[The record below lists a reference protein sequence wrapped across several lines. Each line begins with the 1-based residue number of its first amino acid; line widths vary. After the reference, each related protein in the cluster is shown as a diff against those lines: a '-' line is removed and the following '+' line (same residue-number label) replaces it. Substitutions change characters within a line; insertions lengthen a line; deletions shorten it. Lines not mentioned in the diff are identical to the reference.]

1 MNKTKMWKLGILVLI
16 PFIIFLI
23 PPPEGLPLIGWRLFG
38 LYLTAIVGLVI
49 KPYSEPVILLGTVAA
64 SAVTIGNTPLPENMV
79 LKPDAVLSGYQS
91 GTTWL
96 VFAAFT
102 LSAAFVTTG
111 LGKRIAYHLIDR
123 MANTTL
129 KLGYVTAFLDL
140 LIAPA
145 TPSNTARA
153 GGIVFP
159 IMNSVANALGS
170 DPVTNPRRAGH
181 YLMLNVYMVTKSTSY
196 MFLTAMAPN
205 ALALSMMAP
214 ILKINLSWGQWALA
228 AAVPGLICL
237 LLTPLVIYFCYPPEL
252 KKVNN
257 KEIAA
262 KGLKELGPMKV
273 SEKLLLVIFLMALG
287 GWIFSKYLRIDAAT
301 VALCVMACTLII
313 NVVSWDD
320 VLKNKGGWNT
330 LIWYGG
336 IIGLSATLTKA
347 GFFKWLADVL
357 QTTLQFGDHSTIA
370 LLVILFISVAI
381 RYLFASGGAYVAAM
395 VPVFATVGHVAG
407 ANPMLLALGL
417 LFSNAYG
424 GCMTHYGGAAAPI
437 IFGAGYNDT
446 KSWWIVG
453 AIIGFGSLLV
463 HCTIGLAWWEFL
475 ISKGYISLAT
485 TLVR

>member
-1 MNKTKMWKLGILVLI
+1 MNKTKMWKLGVLVLI
-16 PFIIFLI
+16 PLIIFLI
-23 PPPEGLPLIGWRLFG
+23 PPPEGLPLLAWRLFG
-38 LYLTAIVGLVI
+38 LYLTAIVGLVL
-49 KPYSEPVILLGTVAA
+49 KPYSEPVILLASVAA
-64 SAVTIGNTPLPENMV
+64 SAVTIGNTAVPKEQAIKMGQ
-79 LKPDAVLSGYQS
+79 VLSGYQS

-111 LGKRIAYHLIDR
+111 LGKRIAYYLIGK
-123 MANTTL
+123 MGSTTL
-129 KLGYVTAFLDL
+129 GLGYVTVFLDL

-159 IMNSVANALGS
+159 IINSVASALGS
-170 DPVTNPRRAGH
+170 EPGTSSRKAGH
-181 YLMLNVYMVTKSTSY
+181 YLMINIYMVTKTTSY

-214 ILKINLSWGQWALA
+214 ILKIDLSWGQWALA
-228 AAVPGLICL
+228 AAVPGLLCL
-237 LLTPLVIYFCYPPEL
+237 LLTPLIIYFCYPPEL

-257 KEIAA
+257 KEIST
-262 KGLKELGPMKV
+262 KGLQELGPMKQ
-273 SEKLLLVIFLMALG
+273 SEKMLAVLFLMALG
-287 GWIFSKYLRIDAAT
+287 GWVFSKQLHIDAST
-301 VALCVMACTLII
+301 VALCVMAAALVI

-336 IIGLSATLTKA
+336 IIGLSSTLTKA
-347 GFFKWLADVL
+347 GFFAWLAD
-357 QTTLQFGDHSTIA
+357 TLQANLNFGDHNTLA
-370 LLVILFISVAI
+370 LLAILFLSVAI

-395 VPVFATVGHVAG
+395 VPVFATVGAVAG

-424 GCMTHYGGAAAPI
+424 GAMTHYGGAAAPI

-453 AIIGFGSLLV
+453 AIIGFGSLIV
-463 HCTIGLAWWEFL
+463 HCTVGIAWWEL
-475 ISKGYISLAT
+475 LMSMGLLGK
-485 TLVR
+485 

>member
-1 MNKTKMWKLGILVLI
+1 MNKTKMWKLGVLVLI
-16 PFIIFLI
+16 PLIIFLI
-23 PPPEGLPLIGWRLFG
+23 PPPEGLPLLAWRLFG
-38 LYLTAIVGLVI
+38 LYLTAIVGLVL
-49 KPYSEPVILLGTVAA
+49 KPYSEPVILLASVAA
-64 SAVTIGNTPLPENMV
+64 SAVTIGNTAVPKEQAIKMGQ
-79 LKPDAVLSGYQS
+79 VLSGYKS

-111 LGKRIAYHLIDR
+111 LGKRIAYYLIGK
-123 MANTTL
+123 MGSTTL
-129 KLGYVTAFLDL
+129 GLGYVTVFLDL

-159 IMNSVANALGS
+159 IINSVASALGS
-170 DPVTNPRRAGH
+170 EPGTSPRKAGH
-181 YLMLNVYMVTKSTSY
+181 YLMINIYMVTKTTSY

-214 ILKINLSWGQWALA
+214 ILKIDLSWGQWALA
-228 AAVPGLICL
+228 AAVPGLLCL
-237 LLTPLVIYFCYPPEL
+237 LLTPLIIYFCYPPEL

-257 KEIAA
+257 KEISA
-262 KGLKELGPMKV
+262 KGLQELGPMKQ
-273 SEKLLLVIFLMALG
+273 SEKMLAVLFLMALG
-287 GWIFSKYLRIDAAT
+287 GWVFSKQLHIDAST
-301 VALCVMACTLII
+301 VALCVMAAALVI

-336 IIGLSATLTKA
+336 IIGLSSTLTKA
-347 GFFKWLADVL
+347 GFFAWLAD
-357 QTTLQFGDHSTIA
+357 TLQANLNFGDHNTLA
-370 LLVILFISVAI
+370 LLAILFLSVAI

-395 VPVFATVGHVAG
+395 VPVFATVGAVAG

-417 LFSNAYG
+417 VFSNAYG
-424 GCMTHYGGAAAPI
+424 GAMTHYGGAAAPI

-453 AIIGFGSLLV
+453 AIIGFGSLIV
-463 HCTIGLAWWEFL
+463 HCTVGIAWWEL
-475 ISKGYISLAT
+475 LMSMGLLGK
-485 TLVR
+485 

>member
-1 MNKTKMWKLGILVLI
+1 MNKTKMWKLGVLVLI
-16 PFIIFLI
+16 PLIIFLI
-23 PPPEGLPLIGWRLFG
+23 PPPEGLPLLAWRLFG
-38 LYLTAIVGLVI
+38 LYLTAIVGLVL
-49 KPYSEPVILLGTVAA
+49 KPYSEPVILLASVAA
-64 SAVTIGNTPLPENMV
+64 SAVTIGNTAVPKEQAIKMGQ
-79 LKPDAVLSGYQS
+79 VLSGYQS

-111 LGKRIAYHLIDR
+111 LGKRIAYYLIGK
-123 MANTTL
+123 MGSTTL
-129 KLGYVTAFLDL
+129 GLGYVTVFLDL

-159 IMNSVANALGS
+159 IINSVASALGS
-170 DPVTNPRRAGH
+170 EPGTSPRKAGH
-181 YLMLNVYMVTKSTSY
+181 YLMINIYMVTKTTSY

-214 ILKINLSWGQWALA
+214 ILKIDLSWGQWALA
-228 AAVPGLICL
+228 AAVPGLLCL
-237 LLTPLVIYFCYPPEL
+237 LLTPLIIYFCYPPEL

-257 KEIAA
+257 KEISA
-262 KGLKELGPMKV
+262 KGLQQLGPMKQ
-273 SEKLLLVIFLMALG
+273 SEKMLAVLFLLALG
-287 GWIFSKYLRIDAAT
+287 GWVFSKQLHIDAST
-301 VALCVMACTLII
+301 VALCVMAAALVI

-336 IIGLSATLTKA
+336 IIGLSSTLTKA
-347 GFFKWLADVL
+347 GFFAWLAD
-357 QTTLQFGDHSTIA
+357 TLQANLNFGDHNTLA
-370 LLVILFISVAI
+370 LLAILFLSVAI

-395 VPVFATVGHVAG
+395 VPVFATVGAVAG

-424 GCMTHYGGAAAPI
+424 GAMTHYGGAAAPI

-453 AIIGFGSLLV
+453 AIIGFGSLIV
-463 HCTIGLAWWEFL
+463 HCTVGIAWWEL
-475 ISKGYISLAT
+475 LMSMGLLGK
-485 TLVR
+485 

>member
-1 MNKTKMWKLGILVLI
+1 MNKTKMWKLGVLVLI
-16 PFIIFLI
+16 PLIIFLI
-23 PPPEGLPLIGWRLFG
+23 PPPEGLPLLAWRLFG
-38 LYLTAIVGLVI
+38 LYLTAIVGLVL
-49 KPYSEPVILLGTVAA
+49 KPYSEPVILLASVAA
-64 SAVTIGNTPLPENMV
+64 SAVTIGNTAVPKEQAIKMGQ
-79 LKPDAVLSGYQS
+79 VLSGYQS

-111 LGKRIAYHLIDR
+111 LGKRIAYYLIGK
-123 MANTTL
+123 MGSTTL
-129 KLGYVTAFLDL
+129 GLGYVTVFLDL

-159 IMNSVANALGS
+159 IINSVASALGS
-170 DPVTNPRRAGH
+170 EPVTSPRKAGH
-181 YLMLNVYMVTKSTSY
+181 YLMINIYMVTKTTSY

-214 ILKINLSWGQWALA
+214 ILKIDLSWGQWALA
-228 AAVPGLICL
+228 AAVPGLLCL
-237 LLTPLVIYFCYPPEL
+237 LLTPLIIYFCYPPEL

-257 KEIAA
+257 KEIST
-262 KGLKELGPMKV
+262 KGLQELGPMKQ
-273 SEKLLLVIFLMALG
+273 SEKMLAVLFLMALG
-287 GWIFSKYLRIDAAT
+287 GWVFSKQLHIDAST
-301 VALCVMACTLII
+301 VALCVMAAALVI

-336 IIGLSATLTKA
+336 IIGLSSTLTKA
-347 GFFKWLADVL
+347 GFFAWLAD
-357 QTTLQFGDHSTIA
+357 TLQANLNFGDHNTLA
-370 LLVILFISVAI
+370 LLAILFLSVAI

-395 VPVFATVGHVAG
+395 VPVFATVGAVAG

-424 GCMTHYGGAAAPI
+424 GAMTHYGGAAAPI

-453 AIIGFGSLLV
+453 AIIGFGSLIV
-463 HCTIGLAWWEFL
+463 HCTVGIAWWEL
-475 ISKGYISLAT
+475 LMSMGLLGK
-485 TLVR
+485 

>member
-1 MNKTKMWKLGILVLI
+1 MNKTKMWKLGVLVLI
-16 PFIIFLI
+16 PLIIFLI
-23 PPPEGLPLIGWRLFG
+23 PPPEGLPLLAWRLFG
-38 LYLTAIVGLVI
+38 LYLTAIVGLVL
-49 KPYSEPVILLGTVAA
+49 KPYSEPVILLASVAA
-64 SAVTIGNTPLPENMV
+64 SAVTIGNTAVPKEQAIKMGQ
-79 LKPDAVLSGYQS
+79 VLSGYQS

-111 LGKRIAYHLIDR
+111 LGKRIAYYLIGK
-123 MANTTL
+123 MGSTTL
-129 KLGYVTAFLDL
+129 GLGYVTVFLDL

-159 IMNSVANALGS
+159 IINSVASALGS
-170 DPVTNPRRAGH
+170 EPGTSPRKAGH
-181 YLMLNVYMVTKSTSY
+181 YLMINIYMVTKTTSY

-214 ILKINLSWGQWALA
+214 ILKIDLSWGQWALA
-228 AAVPGLICL
+228 AAVPGLLCL
-237 LLTPLVIYFCYPPEL
+237 LLTPLIIYFCYPPEL

-257 KEIAA
+257 KEISA
-262 KGLKELGPMKV
+262 KGLQELGPMKQ
-273 SEKLLLVIFLMALG
+273 SEKMLAVLFLMALG
-287 GWIFSKYLRIDAAT
+287 GWVFSKQLHIDAST
-301 VALCVMACTLII
+301 VALCVMAAALVI

-336 IIGLSATLTKA
+336 IIGLSSTLTKA
-347 GFFKWLADVL
+347 GFFAWLAD
-357 QTTLQFGDHSTIA
+357 TLQANLNFGDHNTLA
-370 LLVILFISVAI
+370 LLAILFLSVAI

-395 VPVFATVGHVAG
+395 VPVFATVGAVAG

-424 GCMTHYGGAAAPI
+424 GAMTHYGGAAAPI

-453 AIIGFGSLLV
+453 AIIGFGSLIV
-463 HCTIGLAWWEFL
+463 HCTIGIAWWEL
-475 ISKGYISLAT
+475 LMSMGLLGK
-485 TLVR
+485 

>member
-1 MNKTKMWKLGILVLI
+1 MNKTKMWKLGVLVLI
-16 PFIIFLI
+16 PLIIFLI
-23 PPPEGLPLIGWRLFG
+23 PPPEGLPLLAWRLFG
-38 LYLTAIVGLVI
+38 LYLTAIVGLVL
-49 KPYSEPVILLGTVAA
+49 KPYSEPVILLGSVAA
-64 SAVTIGNTPLPENMV
+64 SAVTIGNTAVPKEQAIKMGQ
-79 LKPDAVLSGYQS
+79 VLSGYQS

-111 LGKRIAYHLIDR
+111 LGKRIAYYLIGK
-123 MANTTL
+123 MGSTTL
-129 KLGYVTAFLDL
+129 GLGYVTVFLDL

-159 IMNSVANALGS
+159 IINSVASALGS
-170 DPVTNPRRAGH
+170 DPVTSPRKVGH
-181 YLMLNVYMVTKSTSY
+181 YLMMNVYMVTKTTSY

-214 ILKINLSWGQWALA
+214 ILKIDLSWGQWALA
-228 AAVPGLICL
+228 AAVPGLFCL

-257 KEIAA
+257 KEISI
-262 KGLKELGPMKV
+262 KGLQELGPMKR
-273 SEKLLLVIFLMALG
+273 SEKMLAVLFLMALG
-287 GWIFSKYLRIDAAT
+287 GWIFSKKLGIDAST
-301 VALCVMACTLII
+301 VALCVMAVALII

-336 IIGLSATLTKA
+336 IIGLSSTLTKA
-347 GFFKWLADVL
+347 GFFAWLAN
-357 QTTLQFGDHSTIA
+357 TLQANLNFGDHSTLA
-370 LLVILFISVAI
+370 LLVILFLSVAI

-395 VPVFATVGHVAG
+395 VPVFATVGAVAG

-424 GCMTHYGGAAAPI
+424 GAMTHYGGAAAPI

-453 AIIGFGSLLV
+453 AIIGFGTLIV
-463 HCTIGLAWWEFL
+463 HCTIGIAWWEL
-475 ISKGYISLAT
+475 LMSMQMIGK
-485 TLVR
+485 

>member
-1 MNKTKMWKLGILVLI
+1 MNKTKMWKLGVLVLI
-16 PFIIFLI
+16 PLIIFLI
-23 PPPEGLPLIGWRLFG
+23 PPPEGLPLLAWRLFG
-38 LYLTAIVGLVI
+38 LYLTAIVGLVL
-49 KPYSEPVILLGTVAA
+49 KPYSEPVILLASVAA
-64 SAVTIGNTPLPENMV
+64 SAVTIGNTAVPKEQTIKMGQ
-79 LKPDAVLSGYQS
+79 VLSGYQS

-111 LGKRIAYHLIDR
+111 LGKRIAYYLIGK
-123 MANTTL
+123 MGSTTL
-129 KLGYVTAFLDL
+129 GLGYVTVFLDL

-159 IMNSVANALGS
+159 IINSVASALGS
-170 DPVTNPRRAGH
+170 EPGTSPRKAGH
-181 YLMLNVYMVTKSTSY
+181 YLMINIYMVTKTTSY

-214 ILKINLSWGQWALA
+214 ILKIDLSWGQWALA
-228 AAVPGLICL
+228 AAVPGLLCL
-237 LLTPLVIYFCYPPEL
+237 LLTPLIIYFCYPPEL

-257 KEIAA
+257 KEISA
-262 KGLKELGPMKV
+262 KGLQELGPMKQ
-273 SEKLLLVIFLMALG
+273 SEKMLAVLFLLALG
-287 GWIFSKYLRIDAAT
+287 GWVFSKQLHIDAST
-301 VALCVMACTLII
+301 VALCVMAAALVI

-336 IIGLSATLTKA
+336 IIGLSSTLTKA
-347 GFFKWLADVL
+347 GFFAWLAD
-357 QTTLQFGDHSTIA
+357 TLQANLNFGDHNTLA
-370 LLVILFISVAI
+370 LLAILFLSVAI

-395 VPVFATVGHVAG
+395 VPVFATVGAVAG

-424 GCMTHYGGAAAPI
+424 GAMTHYGGAAAPI

-453 AIIGFGSLLV
+453 AIIGFGSLIV
-463 HCTIGLAWWEFL
+463 HCTIGIAWWEFL
-475 ISKGYISLAT
+475 MSMHLIGK
-485 TLVR
+485 

>member
-1 MNKTKMWKLGILVLI
+1 MNKTKMWKLGVLVLI
-16 PFIIFLI
+16 PLIIFLI
-23 PPPEGLPLIGWRLFG
+23 PPPEGLPLLAWRLFG
-38 LYLTAIVGLVI
+38 LYLTAIVGLVL
-49 KPYSEPVILLGTVAA
+49 KPYSEPVILLASVAA
-64 SAVTIGNTPLPENMV
+64 SAVTIGNTAVPKEQAIKMGQ
-79 LKPDAVLSGYQS
+79 VLSGYQS

-111 LGKRIAYHLIDR
+111 LGKRIAYYLIGK
-123 MANTTL
+123 MGSTTL
-129 KLGYVTAFLDL
+129 GLGYVTVFLDL

-159 IMNSVANALGS
+159 IINSVASALGS
-170 DPVTNPRRAGH
+170 EPGTSPRKAGH
-181 YLMLNVYMVTKSTSY
+181 YLMVNIYMVTKTTSY

-214 ILKINLSWGQWALA
+214 ILKIDLSWGQWALA
-228 AAVPGLICL
+228 AAVPGLLCL
-237 LLTPLVIYFCYPPEL
+237 LLTPLIIYFCYPPEL

-257 KEIAA
+257 KEIST
-262 KGLKELGPMKV
+262 KGLQELGPMKQ
-273 SEKLLLVIFLMALG
+273 SEKMLAVLFLMALG
-287 GWIFSKYLRIDAAT
+287 GWVFSKQLHIDAST
-301 VALCVMACTLII
+301 VALCVMAAALVI

-336 IIGLSATLTKA
+336 IIGLSSTLTKA
-347 GFFKWLADVL
+347 GFFAWLAD
-357 QTTLQFGDHSTIA
+357 TLQANLNFGDHNTLA
-370 LLVILFISVAI
+370 LLAILFLSVAI

-395 VPVFATVGHVAG
+395 VPVFATVGAVAG

-424 GCMTHYGGAAAPI
+424 GAMTHYGGAAAPI

-453 AIIGFGSLLV
+453 AIIGFGSLIV
-463 HCTIGLAWWEFL
+463 HCTVGIAWWEL
-475 ISKGYISLAT
+475 LMSMGLLGK
-485 TLVR
+485 

>member
-1 MNKTKMWKLGILVLI
+1 MNKTKMWKLGVLVLI
-16 PFIIFLI
+16 PLIIFLI
-23 PPPEGLPLIGWRLFG
+23 PPPEGLPLLAWRLFG
-38 LYLTAIVGLVI
+38 LYLTAIVGLVL
-49 KPYSEPVILLGTVAA
+49 KPYSEPVILLASVAA
-64 SAVTIGNTPLPENMV
+64 SAVTIGNTAVPKEQAIKMGQ
-79 LKPDAVLSGYQS
+79 VLSGYQS

-111 LGKRIAYHLIDR
+111 LGKRIAYYLIGK
-123 MANTTL
+123 MGSTTL
-129 KLGYVTAFLDL
+129 GLGYVTVFLDL

-159 IMNSVANALGS
+159 IINSVASALGS
-170 DPVTNPRRAGH
+170 EPGTSPRKAGH
-181 YLMLNVYMVTKSTSY
+181 YLMINIYMVTKTTSY

-214 ILKINLSWGQWALA
+214 ILKIDLSWGQWALA
-228 AAVPGLICL
+228 AAVPGLLCL
-237 LLTPLVIYFCYPPEL
+237 LLTPLIIYFCYPPEL

-257 KEIAA
+257 KEISA
-262 KGLKELGPMKV
+262 KGLQELGPMKQ
-273 SEKLLLVIFLMALG
+273 SEKMLAVLFLLALG
-287 GWIFSKYLRIDAAT
+287 GWVFSKQLHIDAST
-301 VALCVMACTLII
+301 VALCVMAAALVI

-336 IIGLSATLTKA
+336 IIGLSSTLTKA
-347 GFFKWLADVL
+347 GFFAWLAD
-357 QTTLQFGDHSTIA
+357 TLQANLNFGDHNTLA
-370 LLVILFISVAI
+370 LLAILFLSVAI

-395 VPVFATVGHVAG
+395 VPVFATVGAVAG

-424 GCMTHYGGAAAPI
+424 GAMTHYGGAAAPI

-453 AIIGFGSLLV
+453 AIIGFGSLIV
-463 HCTIGLAWWEFL
+463 HCTVGIAWWEFL
-475 ISKGYISLAT
+475 MSMHLIGK
-485 TLVR
+485 

>member
-1 MNKTKMWKLGILVLI
+1 MNKTKMWKLGVLVFI
-16 PFIIFLI
+16 PLIIFLI
-23 PPPEGLPLIGWRLFG
+23 PPPEGLPLLAWRLFG
-38 LYLTAIVGLVI
+38 LYLTAIVGLVL
-49 KPYSEPVILLGTVAA
+49 KPYSEPVILLASVAA
-64 SAVTIGNTPLPENMV
+64 SAVTIGNTAVPKEQAIKMGQ
-79 LKPDAVLSGYQS
+79 VLSGYQS

-111 LGKRIAYHLIDR
+111 LGKRIAYYLIGK
-123 MANTTL
+123 MGSTTL
-129 KLGYVTAFLDL
+129 GLGYVTVFLDL

-159 IMNSVANALGS
+159 IINSVASALGS
-170 DPVTNPRRAGH
+170 EPGTSPRKAGH
-181 YLMLNVYMVTKSTSY
+181 YLMINIYMVTKTTSY

-214 ILKINLSWGQWALA
+214 ILDIELSWGQWALA
-228 AAVPGLICL
+228 AAVPGLLCL
-237 LLTPLVIYFCYPPEL
+237 LLTPLIIYFCYPPEL

-257 KEIAA
+257 KEISA
-262 KGLKELGPMKV
+262 KGLQELGPMKQ
-273 SEKLLLVIFLMALG
+273 SEKMLAVLFLMALG
-287 GWIFSKYLRIDAAT
+287 GWVFSKQLHIDAST
-301 VALCVMACTLII
+301 VALCVMAAALVI

-336 IIGLSATLTKA
+336 IIGLSTTLTKA
-347 GFFKWLADVL
+347 GFFAWLAD
-357 QTTLQFGDHSTIA
+357 TLQANLNFGDHNTLA
-370 LLVILFISVAI
+370 LLAILFLSVAI

-395 VPVFATVGHVAG
+395 VPVFATVGAVAG

-424 GCMTHYGGAAAPI
+424 GAMTHYGGAAAPI

-453 AIIGFGSLLV
+453 AIIGFGSLIV
-463 HCTIGLAWWEFL
+463 HCTIGIAWWEFL
-475 ISKGYISLAT
+475 MSMHLIGK
-485 TLVR
+485 

>member
-1 MNKTKMWKLGILVLI
+1 MNKTKMWKLGVLVFI
-16 PFIIFLI
+16 PLIIFLI
-23 PPPEGLPLIGWRLFG
+23 PPPEGLPLLAWRLFG
-38 LYLTAIVGLVI
+38 LYLTAIVGLVL
-49 KPYSEPVILLGTVAA
+49 KPYSEPVILLASVAA
-64 SAVTIGNTPLPENMV
+64 SAVTIGNTAVPKEQAIKMGQ
-79 LKPDAVLSGYQS
+79 VLSGYQS

-111 LGKRIAYHLIDR
+111 LGKRIAYYLIGK
-123 MANTTL
+123 MGSTTL
-129 KLGYVTAFLDL
+129 GLGYVTVFLDL

-159 IMNSVANALGS
+159 IINSVASALGS
-170 DPVTNPRRAGH
+170 EPGTSPRKAGH
-181 YLMLNVYMVTKSTSY
+181 YLMINIYMVTKTTSY

-214 ILKINLSWGQWALA
+214 ILDIELSWGQWALA
-228 AAVPGLICL
+228 AAVPGLFCL
-237 LLTPLVIYFCYPPEL
+237 LLTPLIIYFCYPPEL

-257 KEIAA
+257 KEISA
-262 KGLKELGPMKV
+262 KGLQELGPMKQ
-273 SEKLLLVIFLMALG
+273 SEKMLAVLFLMALG
-287 GWIFSKYLRIDAAT
+287 GWVFSEQLHIDAST
-301 VALCVMACTLII
+301 VALCVMAAALVI

-336 IIGLSATLTKA
+336 IIGLSTTLTKA
-347 GFFKWLADVL
+347 GFFAWLAD
-357 QTTLQFGDHSTIA
+357 TLQANLNFGDHNTLA
-370 LLVILFISVAI
+370 LLAILFLSVAI

-395 VPVFATVGHVAG
+395 VPVFATVGAVAG

-424 GCMTHYGGAAAPI
+424 GAMTHYGGAAAPI

-453 AIIGFGSLLV
+453 AIIGFGSLIV
-463 HCTIGLAWWEFL
+463 HCTIGIAWWEFL
-475 ISKGYISLAT
+475 MSMHLIGK
-485 TLVR
+485 

>member
-1 MNKTKMWKLGILVLI
+1 MNKTKMWKLGVLVLI
-16 PFIIFLI
+16 PLIIFLI
-23 PPPEGLPLIGWRLFG
+23 PPPEGLPLLAWRLFG
-38 LYLTAIVGLVI
+38 LYLTAIVGLVL
-49 KPYSEPVILLGTVAA
+49 KPYSEPVILLASVAA
-64 SAVTIGNTPLPENMV
+64 SAVTIGNTAVPKEQAIKMGQ
-79 LKPDAVLSGYQS
+79 VLSGYQS

-111 LGKRIAYHLIDR
+111 LGKRIAYYLIGK
-123 MANTTL
+123 MGSTTL
-129 KLGYVTAFLDL
+129 GLGYVTVFLDL

-159 IMNSVANALGS
+159 IINSVASALGS
-170 DPVTNPRRAGH
+170 EPGTSPRKAGH
-181 YLMLNVYMVTKSTSY
+181 YLMVNIYMVTKTTSY

-214 ILKINLSWGQWALA
+214 ILKIDLSWGQWALA
-228 AAVPGLICL
+228 AAVPGLFCL
-237 LLTPLVIYFCYPPEL
+237 LLTPLIIYFCYPPEL

-257 KEIAA
+257 KEISA
-262 KGLKELGPMKV
+262 KGLQELGPMKQ
-273 SEKLLLVIFLMALG
+273 SEKMLAVLFLMALG
-287 GWIFSKYLRIDAAT
+287 GWVFSKQLHIDAST
-301 VALCVMACTLII
+301 VALCVMAAALVI

-336 IIGLSATLTKA
+336 IIGLSSTLTKA
-347 GFFKWLADVL
+347 GFFAWLAD
-357 QTTLQFGDHSTIA
+357 TLQANLNFGDHNTLA
-370 LLVILFISVAI
+370 LLAILFLSVAI

-395 VPVFATVGHVAG
+395 VPVFATVGAVAG

-424 GCMTHYGGAAAPI
+424 GAMTHYGGAAAPI

-453 AIIGFGSLLV
+453 AIIGFGSLIV
-463 HCTIGLAWWEFL
+463 HCTVGIAWWEL
-475 ISKGYISLAT
+475 LMSMGLLGK
-485 TLVR
+485 